1 MARESC
7 CFAFIDAKGETV
19 SGAIIDFEEERSR
32 HGRLFGREDVLEKL
46 LALLVG
52 EQTRDRGWVSLLGS
66 PGIGKSA
73 IVNRILEMLPGPT
86 PPHHFIRH
94 GNEGWDRAERVMQN
108 LCAQIEQIFPEQTN
122 VDLPFDA
129 RLGDLLKRV
138 SKNHLVPRA
147 RRLFLVIDGLDESAS
162 DDALKN
168 PLPRVL
174 PRVLPW
180 GVVFLCASRPTYP
193 YLDWLNQLDGVHRVD
208 LDDRDWVGSGEA
220 ALQAF
225 WRYNAPRF
233 SPPLDA
239 TFIAE
244 AVRCAEGNL
253 LHATRLHDW
262 LKEQVPS
269 RRVAANIP
277 HGLSGFLT
285 KIWTELDLLDG
296 ALRAL
301 VMKGLAFACAAREA
315 LPAYLFGELLGGSTK
330 DEGEEFLRVT
340 RPFLLEEP
348 AHWHNGRRAYRLFHE
363 FFRESIADKI
373 GDRAI
378 RECHRRINEML
389 AAWPPEEGDLS
400 RRRYALRHAVAHR
413 LEAGDI
419 GGAQRLCTDVDYL
432 AEKCRELG
440 VPAVERDLEA
450 AIRAPG
456 GDASL
461 DLTAV
466 VAAVRT
472 EASRLSAHPESLPT
486 LLYNRLCCAGW
497 LPDRIKGVLRF
508 DRGLPPLRLLHGVR
522 LRPTLLR
529 AFIGHDK
536 PAVACVATHNG
547 DHLLSASADQTL
559 RLWAIGSGDCVAVL
573 RGHQDELTACAVTSD
588 GELAIST
595 SIDATIR
602 LWDLTAHRCV
612 ATLSNDGRWA
622 TTCAVT
628 PDGKSFA
635 VGSDNGAITLWDR
648 ATRQRI
654 GALMGHSDYVTACVV
669 TPRGQLVSAS
679 RDHSVRIWDLTSRTC
694 LHTLLHLPMAPSS
707 GQRDVEVEEHGWITA
722 LALLPEGR
730 QALAAAGDG
739 SLSRWDLASGRCVQ
753 RFGAGQGRVDACA
766 ALHEGRHLLCGM
778 ADGTIA
784 VWDLAA
790 EKRVLCLPAHIGAVS
805 ACSATPDGRRIL
817 SASNDRSIRIWEL
830 GGPES
835 LVSKD
840 GHAEPVSACAITPD
854 GSVAVSASEDR
865 TLKIWDVATGACRGT
880 LEGHAD
886 LVTACAISADGR
898 RVLSG
903 ARDGRV
909 LVWNLDDGR
918 MDAASSHETLVSGC
932 AITPDGRMITVSQ
945 DGALQIRSPATL
957 DRPVELR
964 DQGGSIDGVA
974 ITSDGAQA
982 LSISRDGT
990 AKIWDLVSHSARTL
1004 LGTAAP
1010 LFSGALTPDG
1020 RRAVLARQ
1028 DGKLEV
1034 HDLRNR
1040 QLLRV
1045 ITAHTQRVF
1054 GCAVSPDGS
1063 RVVSASEDGTLRVWS
1078 LDTGKCLGTL
1088 HGTSWFRCVASTKG
1102 VICAGDQE
1110 GNLWMVV
1117 DDTTATAPIARTRR
1131 AGAKPPLSAQD
1142 EALLRDT
1149 LAHLYDD
1156 RSDAGMVAKEA
1167 GLDVSRLDLTGSS
1180 IARWNAI
1187 VEEATKQKR
1196 LGDVVRRAMRTF
1208 PEDAS
1213 LIAIVALLE
1222 A

>member
-1 MARESC
+1 M
-7 CFAFIDAKGETV
+7 

-32 HGRLFGREDVLEKL
+32 HGHLFGREDVLEKL
-46 LALLVG
+46 LAMLVG
-52 EQTRDRGWVSLLGS
+52 DQTPDRGWVSLLGS

-73 IVNRILEMLPGPT
+73 IINRILERLPGPT
-86 PPHHFIRH
+86 PPHHFIRR

-108 LCAQIEQIFPEQTN
+108 LCAQIEQIFPEQTS
-122 VDLPFDA
+122 VDLPLDA

-138 SKNHLVPRA
+138 SKNHLVPEA
-147 RRLFLVIDGLDESAS
+147 RRLFLVIDGLDEAAC

-168 PLPRVL
+168 PLPRFL

-193 YLDWLNQLDGVHRVD
+193 YLDWLNQLDFVRRVD
-208 LDDRDWVGSGEA
+208 LDDRDWAGSGEA

-225 WRYNAPRF
+225 WHYHAPRF

-239 TFIAE
+239 DFIGE
-244 AVRCAEGNL
+244 AVRRAEGNL

-262 LKEQVPS
+262 LKEQVQA

-301 VMKGLAFACAAREA
+301 VMNGLAFACAAREA
-315 LPAYLFGELLGGSTK
+315 LPAYLFAELLGGSTK
-330 DEGEEFLRVT
+330 NEGEEFLRVT
-340 RPFLLEEP
+340 RHFLLEEP
-348 AHWHNGRRAYRLFHE
+348 AHWHNGRLAYRVFHE
-363 FFRESIADKI
+363 YFRESIAEKV

-378 RECHRRINEML
+378 RECHRRINEVL
-389 AAWPPEEGDLS
+389 AAWPPDEGDLS
-400 RRRYALRHAVAHR
+400 RRRYALRHAVVHR

-419 GGAQRLCTDVDYL
+419 GSAQHLCADVDYL

-440 VPAVERDLEA
+440 VSAIERDLEA

-456 GDASL
+456 GDAPL

-466 VAAVRT
+466 VAALRV

-508 DRGLPPLRLLHGVR
+508 DSGLPSLRLLHGVR

-529 AFIGHDK
+529 AFLGHDK
-536 PAVACVATHNG
+536 PAVACAATLHG
-547 DHLLSASADQTL
+547 DHLLSASTDQTL
-559 RLWAIGSGDCVAVL
+559 RLWAIGSGDCIAVL
-573 RGHQDELTACAVTSD
+573 RGHQDELTACALTSD

-602 LWDLTAHRCV
+602 LWDLTTHRCI
-612 ATLSNDGRWA
+612 ATLSNDERWA
-622 TTCAVT
+622 TTCAVA
-628 PDGKSFA
+628 PDGQSFA
-635 VGSDNGAITLWDR
+635 IGSDNGTITLWDR
-648 ATRQRI
+648 ASRQRK
-654 GALMGHSDYVTACVV
+654 GALVGHSDYVTACLV

-679 RDHSVRIWDLTSRTC
+679 RDHSVRIWDLASRTC
-694 LHTLLHLPMAPSS
+694 LHTLLPPAVTLAPTPH
-707 GQRDVEVEEHGWITA
+707 DVEVEEHGWITT

-739 SLSRWDLASGRCVQ
+739 SLSRWDLASGRCIQ
-753 RFGAGQGRVDACA
+753 RFGAGQGRVDALA
-766 ALHEGRHLLCGM
+766 VLHEGRHLLCGM

-790 EKRVLCLPAHIGAVS
+790 EQRVLCLPAHLGAVS

-817 SASNDRSIRIWEL
+817 SASHDRSIRIWEL

-840 GHAEPVSACAITPD
+840 GHAAPVSACAITPD

-865 TLKIWDVATGACRGT
+865 TLKVWDVVTGACRAT

-909 LVWNLDDGR
+909 LVWNLDEGR

-932 AITPDGRMITVSQ
+932 AITADGRMLTVSQ
-945 DGALQIRSPATL
+945 DGVLHIRSPGTL
-957 DRPVELR
+957 DQPVKLR
-964 DQGGSIDGVA
+964 DQGDSIDGIA
-974 ITSDGAQA
+974 ITPDGTQA

-990 AKIWDLVSHSARTL
+990 AKLWDLVSHCARTL

-1010 LFSGALTPDG
+1010 LFSGAMTPDS

-1034 HDLRNR
+1034 HDLRSR
-1040 QLLRV
+1040 QVLRV
-1045 ITAHTQRVF
+1045 INAHTQRVF
-1054 GCAVSPDGS
+1054 GCAVSPDGA
-1063 RVVSASEDGTLRVWS
+1063 RVISASEDGTLRVWS
-1078 LDTGKCLGTL
+1078 LETGKCLGML
-1088 HGTSWFRCVASTKG
+1088 HGTSWFRCVAATNG

-1110 GNLWMVV
+1110 GNLWMIV
-1117 DDTTATAPIARTRR
+1117 DDTTAAAPSARTRR
-1131 AGAKPPLSAQD
+1131 ARSKPLLSAQN
-1142 EALLRDT
+1142 EAFLRDT
-1149 LAHLYDD
+1149 LANLYGD
-1156 RSDAGMVAKEA
+1156 RTDAGMVAKEV
-1167 GLDVSRLDLTGSS
+1167 GLDVSRLDFTGSS
-1180 IARWNAI
+1180 AARWHAI
-1187 VEEATKQKR
+1187 VEEAIKQGR
-1196 LGDVVRRAMRTF
+1196 LGDLVRGALRTY
-1208 PEDAS
+1208 PGDAG
-1213 LIAIVALLE
+1213 LLTIAALLE
-1222 A
+1222 IQ